1 VCLYILSSVFH
12 YFLFTKEIME
22 NDGKV
27 DKEATILYIH
37 TDVMTMQHAETQSRK
52 QRRVGSIGAKML
64 QYI

>member
-1 VCLYILSSVFH
+1 
-12 YFLFTKEIME
+12 ME